1 MRIEEPGVVDH
12 EAEGWVRMGARRG
25 RRRARGPRTSIV
37 AGSWDVILSDDI
49 VRDQWHK
56 LLWNAGFNAI
66 CAVTGATAGEALA
79 TPGLGAAGAGGDGGG
94 GGGRGGATA
103 SP

>member
-1 MRIEEPGVVDH
+1 MRIGHPAGPGRTAAAH
-12 EAEGWVRMGARRG
+12 AIVRRLRG
-25 RRRARGPRTSIV
+25 TSR
-37 AGSWDVILSDDI
+37 SRDDI

-79 TPGLGAAGAGGDGGG
+79 TPGLGAAGARGDV
-94 GGGRGGATA
+94 GGRRRRRRATA
-103 SP
+103 